1 MDKITL
7 NMENLSEDERE
18 QLIKLVEK
26 ANKKENSKVWKPE
39 KGDYY
44 WYIGE
49 TTISY
54 LVFNNDRV
62 DNFLYSIGNCFKT
75 EKEAEFAVEK
85 KKVIV
90 ELKQFAK
97 ENNEFKFYWCDYSQ
111 NKYFICYTGDTD
123 SIEIYCRSIAKGND
137 VYFSSKEIARAAIE
151 TIGEDRL
158 KKYYFEVED
167 L

>member
-39 KGDYY
+39 KGDWY
-44 WYIGE
+44 WYIGK
-49 TTISY
+49 TTISH
-54 LVFNNDRV
+54 LVFNNDRM

-85 KKVIV
+85 RKVIV
-90 ELKQFAK
+90 ELKRFAK
-97 ENNEFKFYWCDYSQ
+97 ENNEFEFYWCSYSH
-111 NKYFICYTGDTD
+111 NKYFICYAGNTD
-123 SIEIYCRSIAKGND
+123 SIEIYSRSINKSDD

-151 TIGEDRL
+151 TIGEERL
-158 KKYYFEVED
+158 KKYYFEAED